1 MKNLQLR
8 KATIAD
14 DGFAYQTR
22 KAAFCEYVE
31 KISVWN
37 EEEQRQLHQQRFTE
51 HDVRVTQLSGIDVGI
66 IAMSRQADCITLY
79 QMFILPE
86 YQDRGIGE
94 KVKML
99 IIEEASKVK
108 LPIRFQVLNVNNRAF
123 AFYQRLGFKGTGE
136 NNSHI
141 LMERLSL
148 SIYFRCIFQAPP
160 NQRGDRMMRKIFLL
174 MAAILLLGTVVSS
187 SCTKDEPVH
196 FGIYLA
202 DTGELVLSDH
212 DIKAYR
218 QTSSTI
224 DTIGLT
230 KRGIE
235 RWNTF
240 QKYTGIPKLDKT
252 LFGRDYV
259 VKLEGEEMYRGKFY
273 SGVSSAS
280 YAGVTILDSLFKLD
294 NTHDT
299 INIQFGYAAI
309 FDPTIQDPRDNPAI
323 ISFFEKR
330 GLLK

>member
-1 MKNLQLR
+1 M
-8 KATIAD
+8 
-14 DGFAYQTR
+14 
-22 KAAFCEYVE
+22 
-31 KISVWN
+31 
-37 EEEQRQLHQQRFTE
+37 
-51 HDVRVTQLSGIDVGI
+51 
-66 IAMSRQADCITLY
+66 
-79 QMFILPE
+79 
-86 YQDRGIGE
+86 
-94 KVKML
+94 
-99 IIEEASKVK
+99 
-108 LPIRFQVLNVNNRAF
+108 
-123 AFYQRLGFKGTGE
+123 
-136 NNSHI
+136 
-141 LMERLSL
+141 
-148 SIYFRCIFQAPP
+148 
-160 NQRGDRMMRKIFLL
+160 
-174 MAAILLLGTVVSS
+174 
-187 SCTKDEPVH
+187 H